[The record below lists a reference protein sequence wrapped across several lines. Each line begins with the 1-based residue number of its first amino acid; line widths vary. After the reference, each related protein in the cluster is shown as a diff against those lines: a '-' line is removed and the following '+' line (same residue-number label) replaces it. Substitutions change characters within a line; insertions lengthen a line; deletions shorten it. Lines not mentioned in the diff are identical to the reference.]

1 MVFEKVQEIIAE
13 ELGINKDEITND
25 TDFEN
30 DLKADSLDVFQIISE
45 IEDELDVEIDTDEGL
60 ETVGDLVKFIE
71 AEQ

>member
-13 ELGINKDEITND
+13 ELGIDKNEITNE